1 MWAAL
6 ARIIHD
12 RQRAHRRKHHSDES
26 DYKGGLHFD
35 LAIAG
40 PPSLPARI
48 SIFETERT
56 VNEPVFAVA

>member
-6 ARIIHD
+6 AGIIHD
-12 RQRAHRRKHHSDES
+12 RQCAHRRKHHSDES

-40 PPSLPARI
+40 PPSSQPEFPSLKLNAR
-48 SIFETERT
+48 
-56 VNEPVFAVA
+56 